1 MWHLTSRNGVAC
13 DTLLLTLLLCLL
25 TNYLRL
31 AALLWWDHAPAALLV
46 RPQED
51 GPRLANPRPNPII
64 TLALALAVT
73 LTLALAL
80 ALALALTLTR
90 RRHRWLRHGGRRG
103 LLDRAQLVG
112 CAYP

>member
-13 DTLLLTLLLCLL
+13 DTLLLTLLLYLL

-51 GPRLANPRPNPII
+51 GPRLAM
-64 TLALALAVT
+64 TLT
-73 LTLALAL
+73 LTLALDL
-80 ALALALTLTR
+80 TLILTLTLTLTLTLPLTT
-90 RRHRWLRHGGRRG
+90 HRPNITWRSHS
-103 LLDRAQLVG
+103 
-112 CAYP
+112 